1 MITTT
6 RRAFGILAAAAF
18 ASRSSFGQTEN
29 APLII
34 RSIPKTGERVPA
46 VGLGTAY
53 VYDNNNDQTQRV
65 EAKMQAI
72 VAAHLPKTDAKITF
86 DEGYPAMAVTPA
98 GKELF
103 GQWSSI
109 SVALG
114 LGPVLEGG
122 PMTRGAG
129 DIAFVASY
137 VPGLVGVGMLGEGAH
152 AEGEKAYLDSLAPQ
166 AKRNAILM
174 ERLSRE
180 PSGH

>member
-1 MITTT
+1 MPRQ
-6 RRAFGILAAAAF
+6 RRASGSPGAISRIL
-18 ASRSSFGQTEN
+18 
-29 APLII
+29 
-34 RSIPKTGERVPA
+34 
-46 VGLGTAY
+46 
-53 VYDNNNDQTQRV
+53 NNDPTLRV
-65 EAKMQAI
+65 EAKMRTL
-72 VAAHLPKTDAKITF
+72 VAAHLPKTEAKITF

-103 GQWSSI
+103 GEWNEI

-129 DIAFVASY
+129 DIAFVAPY
-137 VPGLVGVGMLGEGAH
+137 VAGLVGVGILGEGAH
-152 AEGEKAYLDSLAPQ
+152 AEGERAYLDSLAAQ

-174 ERLSRE
+174 ERLSHE